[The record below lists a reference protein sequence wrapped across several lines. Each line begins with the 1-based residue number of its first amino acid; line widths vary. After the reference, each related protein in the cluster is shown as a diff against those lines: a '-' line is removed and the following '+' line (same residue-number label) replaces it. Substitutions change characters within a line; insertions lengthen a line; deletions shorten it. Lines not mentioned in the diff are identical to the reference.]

1 MTTLRLMCALVAC
14 NNVMAH
20 ALTVETHRATALRA
34 GAVERAVTTA
44 STARHSATAL
54 RAGAVEDCDH
64 AGIDAFAAVQFDDVK
79 QSLGTFLKF
88 WLMGAP
94 VRGWQALGEMKA
106 AHALSGATAEIF
118 VDLDAQR
125 VGVVGEDGGDLG
137 KIVQLSVFSHKLFDE
152 LLDIAG
158 TPEVEPKDRLC
169 YPPAAVE
176 AARAELPLPKMSDE

>member
-1 MTTLRLMCALVAC
+1 MLAPSMARALLMCWLAAASALQPSMLC
-14 NNVMAH
+14 NNN
-20 ALTVETHRATALRA
+20 RASR
-34 GAVERAVTTA
+34 V
-44 STARHSATAL
+44 

>member
-1 MTTLRLMCALVAC
+1 MSSRALLMWSCALAAASALQPSTLC
-14 NNVMAH
+14 NNN
-20 ALTVETHRATALRA
+20 RASR
-34 GAVERAVTTA
+34 VRAV
-44 STARHSATAL
+44 
-54 RAGAVEDCDH
+54 VEDCDH